1 MHVFTSRLTR
11 VIQLALTI
19 QIYSVLYNHRH
30 SCAILLNVIHCSN
43 MHSSLHIYTS
53 SVFLFPFQLL
63 FCLVFH
69 GNNHEVLLFPLISSR
84 WLTPTTGRAAKAF
97 VLCACIRS
105 WHEEGA
111 PSLPRLHVYI
121 CLSLTKC
128 VPHHHS
134 LLQNTQNI
142 RQRYWE

>member
-1 MHVFTSRLTR
+1 MHVFTSCLTQ
-11 VIQLALTI
+11 VIQLPLTI
-19 QIYSVLYNHRH
+19 PIHCILYNHRH
-30 SCAILLNVIHCSN
+30 SCVILFNVFHCSN
-43 MHSSLHIYTS
+43 IHSSLHIHTS

-63 FCLVFH
+63 FFFFFFH
-69 GNNHEVLLFPLISSR
+69 GNNHEVLLFPPISSR
-84 WLTPTTGRAAKAF
+84 WLTPTAGRAAKAF

-111 PSLPRLHVYI
+111 PHLPRLHVCI

-142 RQRYWE
+142 RQTR